1 MNYSALFMQLLPE
14 AVLVITALVLLGVAV
29 AYESKTLKP
38 LPVNSAIGIA
48 TFGIL
53 LATVAW
59 WFAPPERLKG
69 GIDIISGALF
79 HLKLPEVKSDSSLI
93 ATDGLARLFKGLVLG
108 LGLLAVLLPPA
119 RREIAQPGEF
129 YALMLFAL
137 TGLLLTTGTNHLLF
151 LFVALELA
159 SLSLYLLAGFSR
171 GARAAE
177 ASLKYFLFGGV
188 SAAFLLF
195 GLSLIYG
202 FSHSASLQGVAVAL
216 AAGPPSPLAIA
227 GLVMVVVGLGFK
239 LAAAPFHY
247 WAPDVYQGAPATS
260 VALVAAASKAVGLV
274 VLVRFLMIGFHA
286 ASGSA
291 AWGGMVAGWSSWLAV
306 LAAVSMVFGNVLA
319 LAQTSVRRLLA
330 YSAVANT
337 GYLLVALSANGVS
350 AAGAA
355 LFYVVVYG
363 LATLGALA
371 VAASVERE
379 RGNDSPSAFAGLVHR
394 SPWQAVALMVF
405 MTSLAGIPPLAGFVG
420 KFAMFSA
427 AMAES
432 TKSGTPGLTWLVGLA
447 AIMSAISLYYYLSV
461 LKQAFVKEAPD
472 GEAIADSTVS
482 PSHLLAIALPAVA
495 LVVLGLFPS
504 LLLDPI
510 ARAVAESLDLR

>member
-1 MNYSALFMQLLPE
+1 LVPAEVDSGKALIVMDP
-14 AVLVITALVLLGVAV
+14 
-29 AYESKTLKP
+29 
-38 LPVNSAIGIA
+38 
-48 TFGIL
+48 
-53 LATVAW
+53 
-59 WFAPPERLKG
+59 
-69 GIDIISGALF
+69 
-79 HLKLPEVKSDSSLI
+79 
-93 ATDGLARLFKGLVLG
+93 LARIFKAVVLG
-108 LGLLAVLLPPA
+108 LGLLAVLLSPA
-119 RREIAQPGEF
+119 RREIPQPGEF
-129 YALMLFAL
+129 YALLLFAL

-171 GARAAE
+171 TARAGE

-202 FSHSASLQGVAVAL
+202 FSHAVTLTGVAAAL
-216 AAGPPSPLAIA
+216 GAGPPPALAMA

-260 VALVAAASKAVGLV
+260 VALVAAASKAVGMV
-274 VLVRFLMIGFHA
+274 VLVRFLMLGFHA
-286 ASGSA
+286 AAGSA
-291 AWGGMVAGWSSWLAV
+291 AWGGMLPGWSLWVAV

-337 GYLLVALSANGVS
+337 GYLLVAMSANGQAS
-350 AAGAA
+350 AGAA
-355 LFYVVVYG
+355 LFYVIVYG

-371 VAASVERE
+371 VTAAVERD
-379 RGNDSPSAFAGLVHR
+379 RGSDSPTAFAGLIHR
-394 SPWQAVALMVF
+394 APWQAVALLVF
-405 MTSLAGIPPLAGFVG
+405 LTSLAGIPPLAGFVG
-420 KFAMFSA
+420 KFALFSA

-432 TKSGTPGLTWLVGLA
+432 TKGGLPGLTWLVGLA

-461 LKQAFVKEAPD
+461 LKQAFVRDGPEDEAA
-472 GEAIADSTVS
+472 GVLVKLS
-482 PSHLLAIALPAVA
+482 PAHVLAVALPAVA
-495 LVVLGLFPS
+495 LVVLGLFPA

-510 ARAVAESLDLR
+510 TRAVIDSLGMR

>member
-1 MNYSALFMQLLPE
+1 MQLLPE
-14 AVLVITALVLLGVAV
+14 AVLLVTALVLLGAAV
-29 AYESKTLKP
+29 AFEAKAGKP
-38 LPVNSAIGIA
+38 ISNRVAIVIAAVGMLFAALAMCHVPVEPA
-48 TFGIL
+48 
-53 LATVAW
+53 
-59 WFAPPERLKG
+59 
-69 GIDIISGALF
+69 SG
-79 HLKLPEVKSDSSLI
+79 KDLI
-93 ATDGLARLFKGLVLG
+93 VMDPLARIFKAVVLG

-119 RREIAQPGEF
+119 RREIQQPGEF

-137 TGLLLTTGTNHLLF
+137 IGLMLTTGTNHLLF

-171 GARAAE
+171 SARAAE

-202 FSHSASLQGVAVAL
+202 FSHASTLTGVAAALGSGPPPAL
-216 AAGPPSPLAIA
+216 AMA

-260 VALVAAASKAVGLV
+260 VALVAAASKVVGMV
-274 VLVRFLMIGFHA
+274 VLVRFLMLGFHAAA

-291 AWGGMVAGWSSWLAV
+291 AWGGMLGGWSPWLAV
-306 LAAVSMVFGNVLA
+306 LAAVSMVLGNVLA

-337 GYLLVALSANGVS
+337 GYLLVAMSANGTT

-371 VAASVERE
+371 VTAAVERD
-379 RGNDSPSAFAGLVHR
+379 RGNDSPAAFAGLIHR
-394 SPWQAVALMVF
+394 SPWQAVALLVF
-405 MTSLAGIPPLAGFVG
+405 LCSLAGIPPLAGFVG
-420 KFAMFSA
+420 KFALFSA
-427 AMAES
+427 AMAGS
-432 TKSGTPGLTWLVGLA
+432 TQDGTPGLTWLVGLA
-447 AIMSAISLYYYLSV
+447 AIMSAISLYYYLAV
-461 LKQAFVKEAPD
+461 LKQAFVRDSPE
-472 GEAIADSTVS
+472 GEFGTATSMS
-482 PSHLLAIALPAVA
+482 PAHFLSVALPAMA
-495 LVVLGLFPS
+495 LVLLGLFPAI
-504 LLLDPI
+504 LLDPI
-510 ARAVAESLDLR
+510 CKALIDSLGLR